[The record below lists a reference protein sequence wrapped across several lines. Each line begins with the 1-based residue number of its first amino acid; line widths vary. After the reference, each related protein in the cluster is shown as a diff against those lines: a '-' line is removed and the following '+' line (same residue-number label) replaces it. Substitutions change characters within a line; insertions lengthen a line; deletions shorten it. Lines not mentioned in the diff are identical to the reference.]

1 LLTEPLTQRLLSSK
15 HLLTTKSRKV
25 EWGDTFEQFF
35 QINIDNIS
43 YFNPKIKIRID
54 NVDFDEMTDLYSFK
68 EMTVIDAHN
77 KEYFIELPLPLT
89 INNNEIEL
97 ERYFKEDE
105 ECYLITDKADTD
117 IFYYTMANIELSN
130 ALMRLK
136 DVLDKND
143 YLKEHNNIEVINY
156 LMELIEESGININ
169 AVHLELIVRC
179 LTIMDKR
186 ADWAKEEVPEYYMC
200 KIKDSI
206 LNGKSLT
213 KSIVFEELS
222 KQLTTLKYGIFE
234 KSGDSL
240 LDNLI

>member
-1 LLTEPLTQRLLSSK
+1 
-15 HLLTTKSRKV
+15 
-25 EWGDTFEQFF
+25 
-35 QINIDNIS
+35 
-43 YFNPKIKIRID
+43 
-54 NVDFDEMTDLYSFK
+54 MTDLYSFK
-68 EMTVIDAHN
+68 EMTIIDAHE
-77 KEYFIELPLPLT
+77 KEHVIELPLPLT
-89 INNNEIEL
+89 INNNEIDID
-97 ERYFKEDE
+97 RYYNEDE
-105 ECYLITDKADTD
+105 DYYLISDKADTD

-143 YLKEHNNIEVINY
+143 YLKEHTNVEVVNH

-179 LTIMDKR
+179 LTIMNSR
-186 ADWAKEEVPEYYMC
+186 SEWANEEVPEYYMC

-222 KQLTTLKYGIFE
+222 KQLTTLKYGIYD
-234 KSGDSL
+234 KCGDSL

>member
-1 LLTEPLTQRLLSSK
+1 M
-15 HLLTTKSRKV
+15 LTTKSRKV
-25 EWGDTFEQFF
+25 EWGETFEQFF
-35 QINIDNIS
+35 QINIDNVS
-43 YFNPKIKIRID
+43 YFNPKIKIRLD
-54 NVDFDEMTDLYSFK
+54 NVEFDEMTDLYSFK
-68 EMTVIDAHN
+68 EMVVIDAHE
-77 KEYFIELPLPLT
+77 KEHLIELPLPLT
-89 INNNEIEL
+89 VNNNEIEL
-97 ERYFKEDE
+97 ERYYDEDNDY
-105 ECYLITDKADTD
+105 YLIYDKADTD

-143 YLKEHNNIEVINY
+143 YLREHTNVEVVNY

-186 ADWAKEEVPEYYMC
+186 ADWANEEIPDYYMC

-234 KSGDSL
+234 KQGDSL